1 MLLLVQYENY
11 KNGNT
16 SFLICLLKKGY
27 GVYIWFTEC
36 ELKIL
41 ILISSL
47 LVTQLIYVYYY
58 SFGKSALFN
67 FYLLVH

>member
-1 MLLLVQYENY
+1 MRTTKVEE
-11 KNGNT
+11 G
-16 SFLICLLKKGY
+16 FLICLLKKGY
-27 GVYIWFTEC
+27 SAYIWFIEC

-41 ILISSL
+41 ILISIL

-67 FYLLVH
+67 FKLLVHYIK